1 MKTLVVVGTQWGDE
15 GKGKIT
21 DYLAQQADVV
31 VRYQG
36 GNNAGHTIVF
46 NDNKYA
52 LHLIPSGIFNPNIMN
67 IMANGMVINVKA
79 LIEEL
84 DRLNLKHFNLKI
96 SDRAHVVMPYHIDL
110 DKAKEKVLKAPVGTT
125 HKGIGPTYTDKA
137 ARIGIRIGDLIN
149 PDLLKEKLKQ
159 VLKFKNRELRSY
171 RMPAYKLEALYE
183 EYVAYGERIKPYVTD
198 TSILLNSLIENN
210 KKVLFEGAQG
220 TLLCLDHGTYPFV
233 TSSSPT
239 AASVPTNTGIA
250 PWLVNASIGVT
261 KAYSTRVGGGA
272 FPTELDGDIA
282 HYIREKGNEYGTTT
296 GRPRR
301 VGYLDLMVLK
311 HAKRVGGL
319 KYLAVTLLDV
329 LSGIDELKVCVGYM
343 LDGEEI
349 DYIPSNIHDYEKVTP
364 IYATLQGWQEDIQHV
379 RAYSQLPIQ
388 AQNYLKFIED
398 FLNIK
403 VAIFSIGPD
412 REQTVTRIDLF

>member
-21 DYLAQQADVV
+21 DYLAQRADVV

-46 NDNKYA
+46 NGNKYA
-52 LHLIPSGIFNPNIMN
+52 LHLIPSGIFNPNITN

-79 LIEEL
+79 LMEEFDMLKL
-84 DRLNLKHFNLKI
+84 DKFNLYI

-110 DKAKEKVLKAPVGTT
+110 DKAKEKVLKKPVGTT

-149 PDLLKEKLKQ
+149 PEILKERLTET
-159 VLKFKNRELRSY
+159 LKFKNLELKSY
-171 RMPAYKLEALYE
+171 GLPPYSVEELYE
-183 EYVAYGERIKPYVTD
+183 EYLEYGKRIKPHVTD
-198 TSILLNSLIENN
+198 TSVLLNKLINEN

-220 TLLCLDHGTYPFV
+220 SLLCLDHGTYPFV

-239 AASVPTNTGIA
+239 AASVPINTGIA
-250 PWLVNASIGVT
+250 PWLIDASVGVT

-272 FPTELDGDIA
+272 FPTEIDNEIGN
-282 HYIREKGNEYGTTT
+282 YIREKGHEYGTTT

-329 LSGIDELKVCVGYM
+329 LSGVKDLKVCIGYR
-343 LDGEEI
+343 LDEKEI
-349 DYIPSNIHDYEKVTP
+349 DYIPSNIKDYERVKP
-364 IYATLQGWQEDIQHV
+364 IYKKMENWDEDITNV
-379 RAYSQLPIQ
+379 RSYEELPN
-388 AQNYLKFIED
+388 ATKKYLEFIEE
-398 FLNIK
+398 FLDVEIL
-403 VAIFSIGPD
+403 IFSIGPD
-412 REQTVTRIDLF
+412 RKQTVMRKDIF

>member
-46 NDNKYA
+46 NNNKYA
-52 LHLIPSGIFNPNIMN
+52 LHLIPSGIFNPNITN
-67 IMANGMVINVKA
+67 IMANGMVINVGA

-84 DRLNLKHFNLKI
+84 DKLKLKRFNLKI

-110 DKAKEKVLKAPVGTT
+110 DKAKERVLKTPVGTT
-125 HKGIGPTYTDKA
+125 HKGIGPAYTDKA
-137 ARIGIRIGDLIN
+137 ARIGIRMGDLIN
-149 PDLLKEKLKQ
+149 PKLLKEKLKQ

-171 RMPAYKLEALYE
+171 QMPAYKVDDLFN
-183 EYVAYGERIKPYVTD
+183 EYTKYGERLKSYITD
-198 TSILLNSLIENN
+198 TSILLNELIEKN

-239 AASVPTNTGIA
+239 AASVPINTGIA

-301 VGYLDLMVLK
+301 VGYLDLVVLK

-329 LSGIDELKVCVGYM
+329 LSGIDELKVCVGYL
-343 LDGEEI
+343 LDGKEI
-349 DYIPSNIHDYEKVTP
+349 DYIPANIKDYERVEP
-364 IYATLQGWQEDIQHV
+364 IYATLQGWHEDITKV

-388 AQNYLKFIED
+388 TQNYIKFIED
-398 FLNIK
+398 FLDIK
-403 VAIFSIGPD
+403 VSVFSIGPD

>member
-46 NDNKYA
+46 NNNKYA
-52 LHLIPSGIFNPNIMN
+52 LHLIPSGIFNPNITN
-67 IMANGMVINVKA
+67 IMANGMVINVGA

-84 DRLNLKHFNLKI
+84 DKLKLKRFNLKI

-110 DKAKEKVLKAPVGTT
+110 DKAKERVLKTPVGTT
-125 HKGIGPTYTDKA
+125 HKGIGPAYTDKA
-137 ARIGIRIGDLIN
+137 ARIGIRMGDLIN
-149 PDLLKEKLKQ
+149 PKLLKEKLKQ

-171 RMPAYKLEALYE
+171 QMPAYKVDDLFN
-183 EYVAYGERIKPYVTD
+183 EYTKYGERLKSYITD
-198 TSILLNSLIENN
+198 TSILLNELIEKN

-239 AASVPTNTGIA
+239 AASVPINTGIA

-301 VGYLDLMVLK
+301 VGYLDLVVLK

-329 LSGIDELKVCVGYM
+329 LSGIDELKVCVGYL
-343 LDGEEI
+343 LDGKEI
-349 DYIPSNIHDYEKVTP
+349 DYIPANIKAYERVEP
-364 IYATLQGWQEDIQHV
+364 IYATLQGWHEDITKV

-388 AQNYLKFIED
+388 TQNYIKFIED
-398 FLNIK
+398 FLDIK
-403 VAIFSIGPD
+403 VSVFSIGPD